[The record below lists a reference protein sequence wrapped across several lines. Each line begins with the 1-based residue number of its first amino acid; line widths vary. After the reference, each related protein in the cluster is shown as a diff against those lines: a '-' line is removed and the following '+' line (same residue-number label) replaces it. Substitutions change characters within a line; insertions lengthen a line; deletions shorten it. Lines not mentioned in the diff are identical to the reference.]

1 MIDDWW
7 FTKFTM
13 LIYGLWLMIDGLLS
27 YYVNLW
33 FMIDDWWFTKFTMLI
48 YGLWLMID
56 GLLSLLC

>member
-13 LIYGLWLMIDGLLS
+13 L
-27 YYVNLW
+27 NLW

>member
-13 LIYGLWLMIDGLLS
+13 LIYGLWLMIDGLL
-27 YYVNLW
+27 W
-33 FMIDDWWFTKFTMLI
+33 FTMLI

-56 GLLSLLC
+56 GLLC

>member
-13 LIYGLWLMIDGLLS
+13 LIYE
-27 YYVNLW
+27 

>member
-13 LIYGLWLMIDGLLS
+13 LIYGLWLIIDGLLS
-27 YYVNLW
+27 LLC
-33 FMIDDWWFTKFTMLI
+33 FI
-48 YGLWLMID
+48 YGIWLMID